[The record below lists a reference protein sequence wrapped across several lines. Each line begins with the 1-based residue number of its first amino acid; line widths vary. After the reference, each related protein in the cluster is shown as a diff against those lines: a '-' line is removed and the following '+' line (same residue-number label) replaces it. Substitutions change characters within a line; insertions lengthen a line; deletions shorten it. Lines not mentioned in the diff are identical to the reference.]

1 MHAGAVKVRGAEGIE
16 LLGTVAEHVVR
27 LAVGGGQERTFRVA
41 HAVIAGWTGR
51 DAGALQKHLRE
62 LQEIGVSPPSST
74 PIFYR
79 VSANRLTTA
88 PVIEAVGEQTSG
100 EVEFVLIQSA
110 GRLYVG
116 VGSDHT
122 DRAAEAYNVAMSKQ
136 MCDKPIAPAVWDFTD
151 VAPHWDQLIL
161 RAWTGDQQR
170 PILYQEGPV
179 SAMLAPADLIE
190 RFAGGNGL
198 PDGTAMF
205 GGTLAAQGGIR
216 PTPRF
221 EFEIE
226 DPVRQRRIRHAYHV
240 VSLPMVA

>member
-1 MHAGAVKVRGAEGIE
+1 M
-16 LLGTVAEHVVR
+16 TVAERVVR

-88 PVIEAVGEQTSG
+88 PVIEVVGGQTSG

-136 MCDKPIAPAVWDFTD
+136 MCDKPIAPAVWDFND

-161 RAWTGDQQR
+161 RAWTGDQDQQR

-179 SAMLAPADLIE
+179 SAMRAPADLIE